1 MISLIPIS
9 PQLCRVYS
17 LSRMQESN
25 HPYYCCYTGADRTKQ
40 PVSATRRGCP
50 KNSPMAQL
58 TVFHH
63 GIPGNGL
70 HSPLDDFPCSPGHL
84 STLHFVTGIGFAL
97 WAIFFSP
104 AHKGLSPSCFLIFL
118 CSSFKVLREKTPGVT
133 LSTFFFA
140 LWLFQSGQKTL
151 VFPYSV
157 FHLFSFCFS
166 P

>member
-1 MISLIPIS
+1 MISLIPMF

-25 HPYYCCYTGADRTKQ
+25 HPYYCCSLVLTG
-40 PVSATRRGCP
+40 PNSLSVPPGEGLP
-50 KNSPMAQL
+50 KTPPWHSWLCSTMEYQEMAS
-58 TVFHH
+58 
-63 GIPGNGL
+63 IP
-70 HSPLDDFPCSPGHL
+70 PLDDFPCSPGHL
-84 STLHFVTGIGFAL
+84 STLHFVTRIGFAL

-104 AHKGLSPSCFLIFL
+104 AHKGLSPSCSLIFL
-118 CSSFKVLREKTPGVT
+118 CSSFKVLRDKTPGVT